1 MSDPAFLSKDGLKQ
15 NPSVWA
21 WLGRVA
27 VVLNH
32 LALGAALHGPL
43 AKKVT
48 GTDKP
53 VGRLAK

>member
-1 MSDPAFLSKDGLKQ
+1 MSDPTFLSKEELKQ
-15 NPSVWA
+15 NPSIWA

-32 LALGAALHGPL
+32 LALGAALHSPL

-48 GTDKP
+48 GTDKL